1 MPSSA
6 EMSNPVIPLIV
17 ETKLDPEGTI
27 FLITICLSAPEEI
40 SFILLFYWLALFSS
54 ANLIEVMVL
63 EWSSSMETFL

>member
-6 EMSNPVIPLIV
+6 VMSNPVTPLIV
-17 ETKLDPEGTI
+17 ETKVDPDGTM

-54 ANLIEVMVL
+54 VNLMEVMVL
-63 EWSSSMETFL
+63 EWSSSMDTFL